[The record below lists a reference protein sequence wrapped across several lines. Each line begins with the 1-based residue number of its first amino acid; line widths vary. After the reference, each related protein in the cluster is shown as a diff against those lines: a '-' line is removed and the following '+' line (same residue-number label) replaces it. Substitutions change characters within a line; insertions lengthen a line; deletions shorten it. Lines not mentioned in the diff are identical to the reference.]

1 MIRAILYGLSVYI
14 VLMLIVSGISTLFS
28 PNHEE
33 PERVYFASIGESEGE
48 ELQTEHAETTEIEVE
63 QTEITSYQKE
73 LPFDFSMNVIT
84 EAEEKTTAYKTYPIY
99 QTESHH
105 LTAVAEKV
113 AVTSPFGF
121 DIKITE
127 ENEEE
132 QSLLHSYSSIGYLTN
147 YNHIEEIEKRKTKF
161 WHKRKFVLCFIKNRI
176 KILKPK
182 KFWFKNKK

>member
-1 MIRAILYGLSVYI
+1 MNDIGRKVLFILCIYLL
-14 VLMLIVSGISTLFS
+14 LMLVVSGTSILFS
-28 PNHEE
+28 LGNSNEQHIVKCIQEQRNKNQEQP
-33 PERVYFASIGESEGE
+33 
-48 ELQTEHAETTEIEVE
+48 QEIIVVKDN
-63 QTEITSYQKE
+63 TVSYQKE

-84 EAEEKTTAYKTYPIY
+84 EIGEKTAVYKTYPIH
-99 QTESHH
+99 QAEPHNLMT
-105 LTAVAEKV
+105 VAEKV
-113 AVTSPFGF
+113 TVTSPFGF

-147 YNHIEEIEKRKTKF
+147 YNYIEEIEKRKTKF

-176 KILKPK
+176 KILKSK

>member
-28 PNHEE
+28 PKPEE
-33 PERVYFASIGESEGE
+33 PHLASIGELE
-48 ELQTEHAETTEIEVE
+48 EEEVQTEHAETTEIEVE
-63 QTEITSYQKE
+63 QTETTSYQKE
-73 LPFDFSMNVIT
+73 LPFDFSINVIT
-84 EAEEKTTAYKTYPIY
+84 EIGEKTAVYKTYPIH
-99 QTESHH
+99 QAEPHNLMT
-105 LTAVAEKV
+105 VAEKV
-113 AVTSPFGF
+113 TVTSPFGF

-147 YNHIEEIEKRKTKF
+147 YNYIEEIEKRKTKF

-176 KILKPK
+176 KILKSK

>member
-1 MIRAILYGLSVYI
+1 MNDIGRKVLFILCIYLL
-14 VLMLIVSGISTLFS
+14 LMLVVNGTSTLFS
-28 PNHEE
+28 LDNGNAQYIVKYIENN
-33 PERVYFASIGESEGE
+33 
-48 ELQTEHAETTEIEVE
+48 EIENQE
-63 QTEITSYQKE
+63 QPQEIIVVKDNTISYQKE

-84 EAEEKTTAYKTYPIY
+84 EIGEKTAVYKIYPIH
-99 QTESHH
+99 QAEPHN

-113 AVTSPFGF
+113 TVTSPFGF

-147 YNHIEEIEKRKTKF
+147 YNYIEEIEKRKTKF
-161 WHKRKFVLCFIKNRI
+161 WYKRKFVLCFIKNRI
-176 KILKPK
+176 KILKSK